1 MRTPDDGLPPQGA
14 MDEREDGIAADMEV
28 AARITN
34 AETRE
39 PWEVYNERENKTGV
53 YYVINAQSKGGLIIP
68 VTVKHSTRFDTFV
81 CFTCNTHNTCKHA
94 RFVKKHVNNSTRKT
108 A

>member
-1 MRTPDDGLPPQGA
+1 MTREELDLGPDVTPD
-14 MDEREDGIAADMEV
+14 EEIAEEIAV

-39 PWEVYNERENKTGV
+39 PWEVYDVRGNKTGV
-53 YYVINAQSKGGLIIP
+53 YYVLNVQSKGGLIIP

-81 CFTCNTHNTCKHA
+81 CFTCNTHNSCKHA
-94 RFVKKHVNNSTRKT
+94 KWVRKYT
-108 A
+108 ENHAAA